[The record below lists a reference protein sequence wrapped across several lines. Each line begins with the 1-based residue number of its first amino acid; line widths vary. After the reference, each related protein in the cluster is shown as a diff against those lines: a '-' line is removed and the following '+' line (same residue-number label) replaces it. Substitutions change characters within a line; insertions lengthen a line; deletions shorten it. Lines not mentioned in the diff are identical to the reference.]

1 MSTSRPT
8 GQSRIGKSLGAILS
22 RPRPAVSDV
31 VEDDA
36 ETVAAS
42 TMPELATPAARVPA
56 PEAAPTT
63 TPVATSAPVV
73 GAPPAAVPAM
83 PPAEAAPA
91 VRATSEPVAADR
103 DAPVA
108 EPPVHSLAPQADVA
122 VVPRPAPVAPVG
134 ADLPVSAALPAPSQ
148 PTVPNTATATA
159 EAAAAVPA
167 TPPAAS
173 AMLTAAPTMAPAAA
187 AESWSA
193 PVVGLDVEEERVPAG
208 KKRETFLIPTDL
220 ADEMRDAVVHLAGP
234 PLYLTLAAFGEHAVR
249 RFLEQLKQE
258 QNGGA
263 AFPKRPRPV
272 RQGRPLR

>member
-8 GQSRIGKSLGAILS
+8 SQSRIGKSLGAILS
-22 RPRPAVSDV
+22 RPRPAVADV

-36 ETVAAS
+36 ETVVAS
-42 TMPELATPAARVPA
+42 TAPEPAMPAALVPA

-73 GAPPAAVPAM
+73 GAPPAARPTM
-83 PPAEAAPA
+83 PPAEAAPT

-108 EPPVHSLAPQADVA
+108 EPAVHLLAPQAA
-122 VVPRPAPVAPVG
+122 AAAAPRTPVG
-134 ADLPVSAALPAPSQ
+134 ADSPVPADEPAPSQ
-148 PTVPNTATATA
+148 ATAPNTATATG

-167 TPPAAS
+167 ARPAAS
-173 AMLTAAPTMAPAAA
+173 AMLTAASMTAPTTAPPAAP
-187 AESWSA
+187 ESWTA
-193 PVVGLDVEEERVPAG
+193 PVVGPDIEEERVPAG